1 MARGLNLDDTYF
13 FDTYA
18 LIEIVKGNA
27 NYVKFKYAKVVL
39 SILNLAE
46 FHYKILKDFNSKLA
60 DELVSEYESSL
71 IEIDVLTIKE
81 ANEFRLL
88 NKSKKLSYADCIGYT
103 MARKYGLKFLTG
115 DKQFINMPNVEF
127 VK

>member
-1 MARGLNLDDTYF
+1 MEDTYF

-18 LIEIVKGNA
+18 LIEIVKGNV
-27 NYVKFKYAKVVL
+27 NYSKFKNSKVVL

-60 DELVSEYESSL
+60 DELISEYEGFL
-71 IEIDVLTIKE
+71 IDIDIATIKE

-88 NKSKKLSYADCIGYT
+88 NKSRKLSYADCIGYT
-103 MARKYGLKFLTG
+103 IARRIGLKFLTG
-115 DKQFINMPNVEF
+115 DRQFSDMPNVEF
-127 VK
+127 VN